1 MAYDASPAE
10 DLKAKALDVHE
21 RLCRQY
27 GCPIAYFHDHDPLS
41 ELVSALLSHRT
52 RNRDSHRA
60 FEALKHD
67 FASWEE
73 VRDAPSSEIQA
84 LNPMVT

>member
-21 RLCRQY
+21 RLCREY
-27 GCPIAYFHDHDPLS
+27 DCPIAYFHDHDPLS

-60 FEALKHD
+60 FEALKHA
-67 FASWEE
+67 FASW
-73 VRDAPSSEIQA
+73 
-84 LNPMVT
+84 